1 MNLTHT
7 FPNSVKQHCMCYSTD
22 AESPKS
28 CCTPCSQSTTPSK
41 LHTSPSATSLAPN
54 FLTVK
59 YKTASCVATLSQG
72 PPSPICLSYCTFT
85 FLPALS
91 ALDQTHTCSNSNA
104 STAKSMVSTHSHTS
118 APTSGTIFPN
128 TSGILLLSLPSK
140 SNLRH
145 FTSRNMSVKQHCP
158 SPLSVCTMCVH
169 TRACVHLAHS
179 YA

>member
-1 MNLTHT
+1 MQKVRNPAARLVLRAPHHQ
-7 FPNSVKQHCMCYSTD
+7 N
-22 AESPKS
+22 
-28 CCTPCSQSTTPSK
+28 CTPLLQQ
-41 LHTSPSATSLAPN
+41 LHWLQKK
-54 FLTVK
+54 LTVK
-59 YKTASCVATLSQG
+59 YKTASHVATLSQV

-91 ALDQTHTCSNSNA
+91 ALHQTHACSNSNA
-104 STAKSMVSTHSHTS
+104 SPAKSMVSTHSHTS

-158 SPLSVCTMCVH
+158 TPLSVCTMYMRMC
-169 TRACVHLAHS
+169 ACVHLAHS
-179 YA
+179 YAWTLVDVYIMC